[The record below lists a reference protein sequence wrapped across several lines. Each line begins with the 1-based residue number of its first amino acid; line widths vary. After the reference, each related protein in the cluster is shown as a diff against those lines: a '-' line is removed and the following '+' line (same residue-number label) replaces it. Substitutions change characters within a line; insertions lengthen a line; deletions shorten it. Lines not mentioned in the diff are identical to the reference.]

1 MGGEQ
6 GQAHVED
13 PGPPDKIPEQKGV
26 GRNCDK
32 KSSFNF
38 FLPLTGCFF

>member
-32 KSSFNF
+32 KNQKIPRTS
-38 FLPLTGCFF
+38 P